1 MHLEA
6 GYLIFKSKIQ
16 ILMNNLLSRVI
27 PYNNLP
33 NSDQERHLNFM
44 REALVE
50 ANNAG
55 NDLEVPIGC
64 VIVNDQGDIIGRGQ
78 NRTIRKHEVLA
89 HAEVEALRDASQKSG
104 DFRLDDCS
112 CYVTLEP
119 CLMCL
124 GALLHARITSVHFG
138 IAEPKFGAVFSRFNL
153 IDHER
158 FAKFSCYSGYLADEI
173 TCMMADFFKNL
184 RRKS

>member
-1 MHLEA
+1 MSRKNQL
-6 GYLIFKSKIQ
+6 
-16 ILMNNLLSRVI
+16 LMNEPLTRVFN
-27 PYNNLP
+27 YQSLP
-33 NSDQERHLNFM
+33 IMEQEQHIKFM

-50 ANNAG
+50 AKNAA
-55 NDLEVPIGC
+55 NVLEVPIGC
-64 VIVNDQGDIIGRGQ
+64 VIVDNQGEIIGRGQ

-89 HAEVEALRDASQKSG
+89 HAEVEALKEASHKSG

-138 IAEPKFGAVFSRFNL
+138 ISEPKFGAVFSRFNL

-158 FAKFSCYSGYLADEI
+158 FGKISFYSGYFTDEI
-173 TCMMADFFKNL
+173 TCLMADFFKNL